1 MITHHHFH
9 PTNGTLGFDY
19 EEDCEI
25 RIQYGIRA
33 VCRVVL
39 QRVVA
44 VRGVCDIAAAR
55 QVRGCDGQYDVS
67 RTGIGGDSM
76 ADCIVHFVQRA

>member
-1 MITHHHFH
+1 MSRSEESGHDYDE
-9 PTNGTLGFDY
+9 NGY

-39 QRVVA
+39 HCAVA
-44 VRGVCDIAAAR
+44 VRGVCNIAAAR
-55 QVRGCDGQYDVS
+55 QVRDRDGQYDV
-67 RTGIGGDSM
+67 RRAGVGGDSM
-76 ADCIVHFVQRA
+76 ADRIVHFT